1 MRGSRL
7 GSAEICQIL
16 RVDLFLL
23 TTLSELSACVRAC
36 LCVCVCGVHVR
47 PQRTGGLIM
56 ERWCVC
62 ACETCK
68 GQARRLFCSNPSW
81 PPAQQASRHRGKER
95 GAEPSIS
102 LLHMKR
108 KKKTVEAAKRNLS
121 FVRYSLT
128 LDSGDVSSLITHVTA
143 PEFHT
148 LAFAA
153 CVQLSRENVSSIH
166 RCVFYFIFFFVFRG
180 GNDTDTIAGCET
192 EGARDTVDRDGWMD
206 E

>member
-1 MRGSRL
+1 
-7 GSAEICQIL
+7 
-16 RVDLFLL
+16 
-23 TTLSELSACVRAC
+23 
-36 LCVCVCGVHVR
+36 
-47 PQRTGGLIM
+47 M

-62 ACETCK
+62 VCACEMCK

-81 PPAQQASRHRGKER
+81 PPAQQASRHRGQDS

-102 LLHMKR
+102 LLPME
-108 KKKTVEAAKRNLS
+108 KKNKTVDAAKRDLS

-128 LDSGDVSSLITHVTA
+128 ADPGDVSSLITHVTA

-148 LAFAA
+148 LATAA
-153 CVQLSRENVSSIH
+153 CVQLRRENVSSIH
-166 RCVFYFIFFFVFRG
+166 RCVLYFIIFLFFRG

-206 E
+206 G